1 MGIALATLAE
11 SMPQFALLLVL
22 TLLPLQLVSGPAN
35 SSVSSQAGSR
45 KWDRRPFRRWTPSV
59 LGLPPLAARAHEGS
73 AQDKHSGSPGRPWPA
88 AAEAPAVEEPMSR
101 AAFGAVKPK
110 DKAKTMEP
118 T

>member
-73 AQDKHSGSPGRPWPA
+73 AQDKHSGSPDDLGQLQPRPLP
-88 AAEAPAVEEPMSR
+88 SR
-101 AAFGAVKPK
+101 SRCPGP
-110 DKAKTMEP
+110 P
-118 T
+118 SGP